1 MLRMTGLLLMLTLQ
15 ACSGL
20 YLSSESIKGE
30 FSPLTPA
37 DTNKEAFQE
46 DRSSCLKQVEK
57 EVGKL
62 ISENFAIIKF
72 RNCLIQKG
80 YVLLS

>member
-1 MLRMTGLLLMLTLQ
+1 MLRLTGLLLLLTLQ
-15 ACSGL
+15 ACSGM
-20 YLSSESIKGE
+20 YMSGPMMRGE

-37 DTNKEAFQE
+37 GTNNEAFQE
-46 DRSSCLKQVEK
+46 DRSSCLKQIEK
-57 EVGKL
+57 EVGQL
-62 ISENFAIIKF
+62 INENFAIIMF

>member
-1 MLRMTGLLLMLTLQ
+1 MLRMTGFLLMLTLQ

-20 YLSSESIKGE
+20 YLSSESLKRE

-57 EVGKL
+57 EVGQL
-62 ISENFAIIKF
+62 INENFAIIKF

>member
-1 MLRMTGLLLMLTLQ
+1 MFRLSGLLLLLSIQ
-15 ACSGL
+15 ACSGM
-20 YLSSESIKGE
+20 YLGNDVLRGE

-37 DTNKEAFQE
+37 GTNMEAFQE
-46 DRSSCLKQVEK
+46 DRSICLLQVEK

-62 ISENFAIIKF
+62 INENFAIIKF

>member
-1 MLRMTGLLLMLTLQ
+1 MLRLTGLLLMLTLQ
-15 ACSGL
+15 ACSGM
-20 YLSSESIKGE
+20 YRSSEVLQGE

-37 DTNKEAFQE
+37 GTNKEAFQE

-62 ISENFAIIKF
+62 INENFAIIKF

>member
-1 MLRMTGLLLMLTLQ
+1 MIRLTGLLLLLSLQ
-15 ACSGL
+15 ACSGMPL
-20 YLSSESIKGE
+20 GSEVLRGE

-37 DTNKEAFQE
+37 GTNKEAFQE
-46 DRSSCLKQVEK
+46 DRALCLKQVEK

>member
-1 MLRMTGLLLMLTLQ
+1 MFRLTGLLLLLTLQ

-20 YLSSESIKGE
+20 YLTSEVLKGE

-37 DTNKEAFQE
+37 GTNNQAFQE
-46 DRSSCLKQVEK
+46 DRALCIKQIEK

-62 ISENFAIIKF
+62 INENFAIIKF

>member
-1 MLRMTGLLLMLTLQ
+1 MFRLTGLLLLLTLQ
-15 ACSGL
+15 ACSGM
-20 YLSSESIKGE
+20 YRGSEDMRGE

-37 DTNKEAFQE
+37 GTNKEAFQE
-46 DRSSCLKQVEK
+46 DRSACLKQVEN
-57 EVGKL
+57 EVGQL
-62 ISENFAIIKF
+62 INENFAIIKF